1 MQKKSKNKNI
11 IFHFLDNV
19 ISVILSIF
27 HYAFLGL
34 KCCTINLFKKEKMHK
49 ITPKELKKLEKE
61 AIILANDLKTMGAT
75 RSKTINTYYYKAL
88 KNGYLFKGK
97 MKGSSKLDINS
108 FLVNE
113 GFTVYSIKTN
123 NLINILN
130 KDMGSNK
137 LSSKELVFFLTELS
151 TFLKAGISL
160 NESIKMISREVKNKR
175 RKEAYQTISF
185 DLSLGTS
192 FSQSLEKQEG
202 MFPNLLINMIK
213 SSEATGNLTETLD
226 ELAKY
231 YEEVEKSRK
240 DTISALT
247 YPTIIFVFSIFVIIF
262 ILTFIMPE
270 FIKIYKDSKIELNP
284 FTKFIINASNYLQ
297 IHLVTIILT
306 IIFLIIIF
314 ILLYKN
320 IKSFKEFIQKL
331 LMHIPIIKDIIIYH
345 ELSIITK
352 TFSSL
357 LKNNVYITESMD
369 ILKRITNNE
378 IYKDIIDKTVNNI
391 TKGEKISSSFKDHW
405 AIPEVCYMMLKTGE
419 DTGSLAEMMG
429 KISNYYQELHHNL
442 VKNIKVFIEPVLIAF
457 LTIVVGGILIAV
469 IVPMFEMYGGLM
481 K

>member
-1 MQKKSKNKNI
+1 M
-11 IFHFLDNV
+11 

-27 HYAFLGL
+27 HYALLGL

-61 AIILANDLKTMGAT
+61 AVILANDLKTTGAT

-130 KDMGSNK
+130 KDIGSNK

-175 RKEAYQTISF
+175 RKEYYQTISF

-192 FSQSLEKQEG
+192 FSQSLEKQDG
-202 MFPNLLINMIK
+202 MFPSLLINMIK

-297 IHLVTIILT
+297 IHLVTIIFT

-429 KISNYYQELHHNL
+429 KISDYYQELHHNL
-442 VKNIKVFIEPVLIAF
+442 VKNIKVFIEPILIAF